1 MSEKISLE
9 SLITEKMKTYR
20 LDQAVAELF
29 PEYSRSRL
37 QQWIKSGELTV
48 DGQNW
53 KPRQKVM
60 GGEKIVINAELQLET
75 SWQGEEIPLN
85 ILFEDDEI
93 LIINKPV
100 GMVVHPA
107 AGNREGTLLN
117 ALVHRDPDMAGL
129 PRAGIVH
136 RLDKDT
142 SGLMVVAKTLT
153 AHSNLV
159 EQLQDRSVSRQYEAI
174 AVGVMTGGSSVN
186 APIGRH
192 PKQRVKMAVINSGKE
207 AITHY
212 RVVER
217 FRGHT
222 HIRLKLETGR
232 THQIRVHMAHIHYPL
247 VGDSVYGG
255 RPRLPKGVS
264 PELIEGLQHF
274 KRQALHAGKLG
285 LIHPATKSYMEWEQ
299 EMPEDMLAL
308 IRLLKEDVKVD
319 D

>member
-9 SLITEKMKTYR
+9 SLITENMKANR

-29 PEYSRSRL
+29 PDYSRSRL

-48 DGQNW
+48 DGKQW

-60 GGEKIVINAELQLET
+60 GGERVVINAELKLES
-75 SWQGEEIPLN
+75 SWQGEAIPLD
-85 ILFEDDEI
+85 ILYEDDEI

-107 AGNREGTLLN
+107 AGNRESTLLN
-117 ALVHRDPDMAGL
+117 ALVHRDPDMAAL

-192 PKQRVKMAVINSGKE
+192 PKQRVKMAVTNSGKE

>member
-174 AVGVMTGGSSVN
+174 AVGVMTGGRSVN

-232 THQIRVHMAHIHYPL
+232 THQIRVHMAHIQYPL